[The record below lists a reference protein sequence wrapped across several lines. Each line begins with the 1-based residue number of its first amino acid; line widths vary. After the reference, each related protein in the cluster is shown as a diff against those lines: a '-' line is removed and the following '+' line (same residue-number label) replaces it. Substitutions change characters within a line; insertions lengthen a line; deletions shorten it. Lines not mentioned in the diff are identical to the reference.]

1 VSETIWRTRTRWFAA
16 EFLVVVSGII
26 VALALQAWYQKRG
39 EIRAERV
46 YLKQLHADLVTND
59 SVLTRSIRTDS
70 ARILAHRFLILA
82 LSRTEPLAYDS
93 ARAWF
98 SNGLNFFAD
107 PRPVMGTVT
116 TLIGTGDIRMIRDP
130 ALRSRIIAYAGSM
143 ESDKEALAR
152 NVDRLTRAIDEVRVL
167 RERHGVPAPLQDQT
181 KADSVR
187 IYERIV
193 RDWPGLR
200 SDPDLRAAVALRNNS
215 FGQLVYYMNRM
226 RTSAI
231 RLNEL
236 VENAIDE

>member
-1 VSETIWRTRTRWFAA
+1 
-16 EFLVVVSGII
+16 VSGII
-26 VALALQAWYQKRG
+26 VALALQAWYQTRG
-39 EIRAERV
+39 DIRAECV
-46 YLKQLHADLVTND
+46 YLTQLRADLANND

-70 ARILAHRFLILA
+70 TRIAAHRFLILA
-82 LSRTEPLAYDS
+82 LSRPEPLSRDS
-93 ARAWF
+93 ARVWF
-98 SNGLNFFAD
+98 DNGLNFFAD

-130 ALRSRIIAYAGSM
+130 ALRSQIIAYAGSM

-152 NVDRLTRAIDEVRVL
+152 NVDRLIRAIDEIRVL

-181 KADSVR
+181 MADSVR

-193 RDWPGLR
+193 RDWPVLR
-200 SDPDLRAAVALRNNS
+200 SDPDLRAAIALRNNA

-226 RTSAI
+226 RTSAV

-236 VENAIDE
+236 VEQAIEE